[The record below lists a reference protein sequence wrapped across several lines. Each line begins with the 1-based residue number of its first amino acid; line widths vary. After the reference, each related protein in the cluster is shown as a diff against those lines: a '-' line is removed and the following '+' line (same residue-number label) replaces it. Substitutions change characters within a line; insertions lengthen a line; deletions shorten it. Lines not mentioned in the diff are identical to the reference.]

1 MSTYTYKCTNEEC
14 DIHDVLLEVEMSM
27 KEPNLTTC
35 PDCKKETLKKVIE
48 SAGGGFRIGG
58 LGVHK
63 PTAHWGD

>member
-1 MSTYTYKCTNEEC
+1 MSTYVYKCNNLGC
-14 DIHDVLLEVEMSM
+14 DIYNIPFEVEMSM
-27 KEPNLTTC
+27 KEPNLTKC
-35 PDCKKETLKKVIE
+35 PDCGETSLYKVIA